1 MKNQLPVHEWL
12 AVFIFIAILLTF
24 GSLSLLRRDP
34 QLPTPMNTIHVR
46 VTGEVENPGFHA
58 LPPGSTIHDLC
69 HHVFPK
75 TYTEPVNLSYNDT
88 LKDGQTIRFK
98 SSLVRVHI
106 KGAVEKPQI
115 LKLKLGTEL
124 IEAQDQ
130 IKLTPDANFSKVQNR
145 VIKRNNQVITVPK
158 IRK

>member
-1 MKNQLPVHEWL
+1 
-12 AVFIFIAILLTF
+12 
-24 GSLSLLRRDP
+24 
-34 QLPTPMNTIHVR
+34 
-46 VTGEVENPGFHA
+46 
-58 LPPGSTIHDLC
+58 HDLC